1 MANFGHGLAAHT
13 MANIL
18 KRNVIDP
25 EETVEG
31 MKNREDL
38 KKELALTDAHVKD
51 ATLERLKTR
60 IKFADKKPAGVK

>member
-1 MANFGHGLAAHT
+1 MGSRAHG
-13 MANIL
+13 
-18 KRNVIDP
+18 

-38 KKELALTDAHVKD
+38 KKELALTDAYVKD

-60 IKFADKKPAGVK
+60 LKFADKKPAGVT